1 MFDTCTNFK
10 EFSSYPLHCRQI
22 SKYPLLKNQ
31 KIYFPPHPTFNPST
45 EALRAFPYFIIR
57 LYHTNKRI
65 FVPKSWRQ
73 DPLIPMR
80 SRNQKRG
87 EWSKKQRSWKSW
99 ETKQMY
105 KSWIMTKLE
114 GMFFRQVFKTPRLFL
129 TTCHVYL
136 HIYDFP
142 ASNFYPFFSVFLSCW
157 PTSFL
162 ISTLRGKKGRK
173 TRVSDLASFDFPHF
187 LKVSYYPPYVFVC
200 DTFNRKEIF

>member
-10 EFSSYPLHCRQI
+10 EFSSCPLHCRQI

-73 DPLIPMR
+73 DPLIPMRR

-142 ASNFYPFFSVFLSCW
+142 ASNFYPFLSCFPLLW

-162 ISTLRGKKGRK
+162 ISTLRGKKGKENPCQRF
-173 TRVSDLASFDFPHF
+173 SFFWFPSLSQSFLLPSLCFCMWHF
-187 LKVSYYPPYVFVC
+187 
-200 DTFNRKEIF
+200 